1 MGPVRALPMNQLMPR
16 PVPVSPLSPPA
27 PAVDVLKRMSGRASC
42 RVHPIRHHVTGPRS
56 AHPDKAGRRRAPL
69 TRATAT
75 HHDHP
80 RETIMTPP

>member
-1 MGPVRALPMNQLMPR
+1 MGSVRALPNQSPDAAASSR
-16 PVPVSPLSPPA
+16 QPPVA
-27 PAVDVLKRMSGRASC
+27 TGTPAVDVLKRMSGRASR

-75 HHDHP
+75 TTVHE
-80 RETIMTPP
+80 RQS